1 MKWVRLFICI
11 ALMCISPVYGADR
24 KVADWRQKLFDASVP
39 DLQKTIYADS
49 ILTTSPPDSSELK
62 ITLARLLSNVGR
74 YDRAVEVRKSIL
86 KYDDTLPEDK
96 RLSVMAEL
104 ARDLINREDLV
115 GAINV
120 CKDIIQR
127 HDSDSGLE
135 EEMAACGVMQYVAM
149 RTGHNDSHKYLD
161 RGKALLEKARK
172 ANYSRRE
179 IDEMR
184 RVMTRMELSELL
196 SKNRFNDFF
205 KLADSVM
212 TQPMSNSDRLQM
224 DLLWAYAHLIN
235 GEDDMAMEKYRRI
248 MAKPTWNLRQGE
260 ALLNLTFLLIGQK
273 KYDEALDLILTK
285 SDLIDMLPKES
296 YIYLSLQENRAIAMH
311 ALGDNKGAI
320 PFFQDSFEG
329 LSNLYYK
336 TLVANGAETMAN
348 DTHIATLSSQSDE
361 RRRVV
366 VWAMGIMLAMS
377 VGGGI
382 VFFVRLC
389 RQRKELNYARQ
400 RIAELDRQHKDGVDA
415 TTNALQLA
423 RVNETIELIREVVR
437 NKGISDTDKL
447 KSIST
452 ALTAVASQTELWEIF
467 KINFEQVHSGFFS
480 RLYGRYPDLTPIEA
494 RMCAYLAL
502 NLSSKEIAGLTNRSL
517 RSVESVRY
525 RLNKKIDIPK
535 DMTLVTY
542 LRQFTASE

>member
-1 MKWVRLFICI
+1 MFICI
-11 ALMCISPVYGADR
+11 ALLCIGPVYGAER
-24 KVADWRQKLFDASVP
+24 KAADWRQKLFDASVP
-39 DLQKTIYADS
+39 DLQKTLYADS
-49 ILTTSPPDSSELK
+49 VLTTSPPDSSELK

-74 YDRAVEVRKSIL
+74 YDRAVEVRRSIL
-86 KYDDTLPEDK
+86 KYDDSLAEDK
-96 RLSVMAEL
+96 RLSMMAGL
-104 ARDLINREDLV
+104 ARDLVNQEDLV

-120 CKDIIQR
+120 CNEIIQR
-127 HDSDSGLE
+127 DDSDSGLE
-135 EEMAACGVMQYVAM
+135 EEMAAYGVMQYVVM

-161 RGKALLEKARK
+161 MGESLLEKARE

-184 RVMTRMELSELL
+184 RVMTRMELSEHLF
-196 SKNRFNDFF
+196 KNRFNDFF

-212 TQPMSNSDRLQM
+212 AQPISNSDRLQI

-260 ALLNLTFLLIGQK
+260 ALLNLTFLLMEHKSYQ
-273 KYDEALDLILTK
+273 EALDLILSK
-285 SDLIDMLPKES
+285 RDLVDLLPKDS
-296 YIYLSLQENRAIAMH
+296 YIYLSLQKNKALAMNG
-311 ALGDNKGAI
+311 LGDNKGAV

-329 LSNLYYK
+329 LSDLYYK
-336 TLVANGAETMAN
+336 TLVMNAAEAMAN
-348 DTHIATLSSQSDE
+348 EPQVASLSSQSDE
-361 RRRVV
+361 KRKVA
-366 VWAMGIMLAMS
+366 VWVMGIMLAMS
-377 VGGGI
+377 AGGGI

-389 RQRKELNYARQ
+389 RQRKELNCARQ
-400 RIAELDRQHKDGVDA
+400 RIAELGKQHKDGVDA
-415 TTNALQLA
+415 TTTALQLA

-437 NKGISDTDKL
+437 DKGIPDTDKL

-452 ALTAVASQTELWEIF
+452 ALASVASQTELWEIF

-517 RSVESVRY
+517 RSVESIRY

-542 LRQFTASE
+542 LRQFTV